1 MTAPNHRRKVGIGP
15 VIVALVGAVFVGI
28 GAGMFSVWA
37 GFVVAGVEMIMTAY
51 LLAYWRARG

>member
-1 MTAPNHRRKVGIGP
+1 MTTQNHRRKVGLAP

-28 GAGMFSVWA
+28 GAGMLSVWA
-37 GFVVAGVEMIMTAY
+37 GFVVTGVEMIMTAY